1 MYTETLTFM
10 LKPKE
15 KAALEALAEE
25 ESASQAAVLRRLI
38 RQLAKR
44 RGVWPSSDG
53 RRVGV
58 NSEPWWKSKQD
69 RYCAHCK
76 SLVSYREIVQCE
88 QCHDLVCQ
96 ECIRIGPDAEYYCLP
111 CAGLEEPHD

>member
-53 RRVGV
+53 KPVGV
-58 NSEPWWKSKQD
+58 NAEPWWQSKQD
-69 RYCAHCK
+69 RYCAHCRR
-76 SLVSYREIVQCE
+76 LVGYREIVHCE
-88 QCHDLVCQ
+88 QCHDLVCRK
-96 ECIRIGPDAEYYCLP
+96 CAAIGSDGGFYCLP
-111 CAGLEEPHD
+111 CAGLE